1 MTSRRGLLPAL
12 ALLATAGSAFSS
24 TGSFWVEPAPRDA
37 AESQLRASV
46 AGAAFQGV
54 PAAARALLAQ
64 ADQQPG
70 TPAAALARLSA
81 GWLLV
86 DAGFTTDAI
95 AVLRHPDLERS
106 PLLDHARFALARA
119 LEGSGDRASAAFTYA
134 QAAEA
139 AGLGPLRCT
148 ALLRSAEVAG
158 QSGDAPQALAALDK
172 AIAACPQQRPRALAR
187 AAELR
192 GDSGDRAGAAQALDR
207 LDREFPASAEAL
219 AEAPRLAALAP
230 LVPAQT
236 EAERLERR
244 LARGVALV
252 DAGRA
257 REAIPQLQGLL
268 ATRGARPETLDLA
281 RLKLGQALLATRR
294 AREAVATLRAV
305 PATSPHAAQAA
316 FLLAGRAPKEADRLS
331 AWEGVATRYPGTPW
345 AEEALLALANHYQKD
360 ALDEQAAPH
369 FQRLLTAFPQGRWAD
384 RAAWRVGFAAFRAGR
399 FEEAATVFEQAVRV
413 RPVTGFTPGFLYWSG
428 RARQRL
434 GQPERARQL
443 LQETVL
449 RFKRSYHGAR
459 ATEALRGLG
468 APAAGAPAL
477 APVTP
482 ESDIPEPQLT
492 RLRQLLLIERVDEAL
507 EELRAL
513 PPSPAMQA
521 TVAWLESRRGR
532 LRPAITAMKRAYP
545 DWVGAAGDQLPDA
558 VWRILYPLE
567 FRAELEG
574 AAVAQG
580 LDPALVAALICQEST
595 FEAGAVSSAGARG
608 LMQIMP
614 ATGRLLARQTG
625 LRYSRAALHQP
636 SVSLQM
642 GTRYLR
648 DLLDRFG
655 GSAEKALA
663 AYNAGPHRVEAWT
676 ALRPHLTAEEFVE
689 SIPFTETRNYVMII
703 LAAREQ
709 YRRIYGLD
717 LPAPGPAAASVRP

>member
-1 MTSRRGLLPAL
+1 MTSRRRLLPAL

-24 TGSFWVEPAPRDA
+24 TGAYWVEPVPRDA

-46 AGAAFQGV
+46 SGAAFQGV
-54 PAAARALLAQ
+54 PTAARALLAQ

-106 PLLDHARFALARA
+106 PLLDYARFALARA

-139 AGLGPLRCT
+139 AGPGPLRCT

-158 QSGDAPQALAALDK
+158 QAGDAPQALAALDK
-172 AIAACPQQRPRALAR
+172 AVASCPGQRPRALAR

-192 GDSGDRAGAAQALDR
+192 EASGDKAGAAQALDR
-207 LDREFPASAEAL
+207 LDREFPASSEAL

-230 LVPAQT
+230 LLPVPT
-236 EAERLERR
+236 EVERLERR
-244 LARGVALV
+244 LAKGVALLE
-252 DAGRA
+252 AGRA
-257 REAIPQLQGLL
+257 REALPHLQAVL
-268 ATRGARPETLDLA
+268 AARAAKPEQLDLA
-281 RLKLGQALLATRR
+281 RLKQGQALLATRR
-294 AREAVATLRAV
+294 AREALVALKAV
-305 PATSPHAAQAA
+305 PGTSPQAAQAA
-316 FLLAGRAPKEADRLS
+316 FLMAGQVSKEADRLA
-331 AWEGVATRYPGTPW
+331 AWEGVATRFPGTPW

-360 ALDEQAAPH
+360 ALDDLAAPQ
-369 FQRLLTAFPQGRWAD
+369 FQRLLAAFPQGRWAD

-399 FEEAATVFEQAVRV
+399 FDEAATVFEQAVRV
-413 RPVTGFTPGFLYWSG
+413 RPVTAFTPGFLYWSG
-428 RARQRL
+428 RARQQL
-434 GQPERARQL
+434 GQAERARQL

-459 ATEALRGLG
+459 AAESLRALGV
-468 APAAGAPAL
+468 PAASAPAL
-477 APVTP
+477 APPAP
-482 ESDIPEPQLT
+482 ERDIPEPQLT

-507 EELRAL
+507 EELQAL
-513 PPSPAMQA
+513 PPSPAVQA

-545 DWVGAAGDQLPDA
+545 DWVGAAGDQLPEP

-567 FRAELEG
+567 FRTELER
-574 AAVAQG
+574 AAAAEG
-580 LDPALVAALICQEST
+580 LDPALVAALVCQEST
-595 FEAGAVSSAGARG
+595 FEAGAVSAAGARG

-614 ATGRLLARQTG
+614 ATGRVLARQTG
-625 LRYSRAALHQP
+625 LRYSRSALHQP
-636 SVSLQM
+636 TVSLQM

-648 DLLDRFG
+648 DLLDRFS

-663 AYNAGPHRVEAWT
+663 AYNAGPHRVDAWT
-676 ALRPHLTAEEFVE
+676 ALRPGLTAEEFVE
-689 SIPFTETRNYVMII
+689 TIPFTETRNYVMII

-717 LPAPGPAAASVRP
+717 LPAPAPAAASVRP